1 MRNCN
6 YFSVILFIWVS
17 GLAVNASVDREHLIK
32 LACARNPDL
41 EMCEQLKARSARES
55 STTHTNSKKDGVLE
69 MVEPPPLPPNMKS
82 AKRREIRPAAHDEE
96 HRPVRYRALSAE
108 EVRILQT
115 KCARVGPLVQ
125 KHCQPKK
132 TSARNAGRCAAY
144 FRDCAPFI
152 EKSDPL
158 ASIANSF
165 DSGVNINLANVD
177 VKGIPYYPVNEEGA
191 VGVGLGLGIP
201 FGSWGGGFSNSVGVR
216 DYFHGDQEVGAN
228 WYDGMYGYKNHW
240 NIPLVQ
246 SLGVE
251 GGQHNTVSFPLHGK
265 DAGNLKVDNGYGVGG
280 YYQQNDHVGV
290 NYKSGDVKHTFGVSS
305 PFVGAGFQTGQAVA
319 FPGLDVW
326 ERALG

>member
-1 MRNCN
+1 MVLLIYK
-6 YFSVILFIWVS
+6 YFTVC
-17 GLAVNASVDREHLIK
+17 ASMDREHLIK

-41 EMCEQLKARSARES
+41 EMCEELKARNARDS
-55 STTHTNSKKDGVLE
+55 SSSSKKDTVD
-69 MVEPPPLPPNMKS
+69 MVEPPPLPPKM
-82 AKRREIRPAAHDEE
+82 KRREIRPANDDENSE
-96 HRPVRYRALSAE
+96 QKPPVRYRALSSE
-108 EVRILQT
+108 EVRILQA

-165 DSGVNINLANVD
+165 NSGVNINLANVD

-191 VGVGLGLGIP
+191 VGVGVGLGIP
-201 FGSWGGGFSNSVGVR
+201 FGSYGGGFSNSVGVR

>member
-1 MRNCN
+1 M
-6 YFSVILFIWVS
+6 
-17 GLAVNASVDREHLIK
+17 DREHLLK

-41 EMCEQLKARSARES
+41 EMCEQIKERSARD
-55 STTHTNSKKDGVLE
+55 SKALE
-69 MVEPPPLPPNMKS
+69 MVEPPPLPPTM
-82 AKRREIRPAAHDEE
+82 KRRAIRPAANDENSE
-96 HRPVRYRALSAE
+96 QKPVRYRALSAE

-158 ASIANSF
+158 AAIANSF
-165 DSGVNINLANVD
+165 NSGVNINLANVD

-201 FGSWGGGFSNSVGVR
+201 FGSYGGGFSNSVGVR

-290 NYKSGDVKHTFGVSS
+290 NYKSGDVRHTFGVSS

>member
-1 MRNCN
+1 MTNCV
-6 YFSVILFIWVS
+6 YLSILALSISFYQAY
-17 GLAVNASVDREHLIK
+17 GSVDRERLAK

-41 EMCEQLKARSARES
+41 EMCVELRKRSAR
-55 STTHTNSKKDGVLE
+55 NSKALE
-69 MVEPPPLPPNMKS
+69 MVEPPPLPPAMKA
-82 AKRREIRPAAHDEE
+82 AKRRDIQPSHDEGDE
-96 HRPVRYRALSAE
+96 KPPVHYRALSAE

-144 FRDCAPFI
+144 FRDCSQFI
-152 EKSDPL
+152 EKTDPL
-158 ASIANSF
+158 AAIANSF
-165 DSGVNINLANVD
+165 DSAVNINIANVD
-177 VKGIPYYPVNEEGA
+177 VKGIPYYPLNEEGA
-191 VGVGLGLGIP
+191 VGVGVGLGVP

-216 DYFHGDQEVGAN
+216 DYFQGDQEAGAN
-228 WYDGMYGYKNHW
+228 WYDGQYGYKNHW
-240 NIPLVQ
+240 SIPLVQ

-305 PFVGAGFQTGQAVA
+305 PFVGAGFQTGQAVS

-326 ERALG
+326 ERALGR

>member
-1 MRNCN
+1 MRWN
-6 YFSVILFIWVS
+6 YLALVFVSIFFENSVC
-17 GLAVNASVDREHLIK
+17 ASVDREHLLK
-32 LACARNPDL
+32 LACARNPNLDI
-41 EMCEQLKARSARES
+41 CEELNMRSARDS
-55 STTHTNSKKDGVLE
+55 SSGSEKEKIE
-69 MVEPPPLPPNMKS
+69 MVEPPSLPPTM
-82 AKRREIRPAAHDEE
+82 KRRAIRPAAHDENSE
-96 HRPVRYRALSAE
+96 QKPVRYRALSAE

-144 FRDCAPFI
+144 FRDCSQFI

-158 ASIANSF
+158 AAIANSF

-191 VGVGLGLGIP
+191 VGVGVGLGIP

-240 NIPLVQ
+240 NVPLVQ

-290 NYKSGDVKHTFGVSS
+290 NYKSGDVRHTFGVSS